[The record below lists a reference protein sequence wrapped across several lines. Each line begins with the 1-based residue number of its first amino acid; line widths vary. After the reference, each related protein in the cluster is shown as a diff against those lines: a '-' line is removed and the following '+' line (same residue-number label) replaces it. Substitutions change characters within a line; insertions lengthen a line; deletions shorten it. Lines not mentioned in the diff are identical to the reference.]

1 MTTVAKTLTAP
12 DLAWADYSFGLYIN
26 GTDLNDILFGSAGA
40 DEIHGRAGN
49 DYLSAGG
56 GDDFLFGEQGNDTL
70 SGGDGSDRLDG
81 GSGDD
86 MLYGGAGA
94 DMLIGGDGFDTVS
107 YATSSQSVY
116 VNLATNTGVFGEAQG
131 DTFSGIDKVVGSVN
145 SDGLFADDSG
155 VVLDGGAGHD
165 LLVGGAG
172 LDVLIGRTGDDTLEG
187 GLGLDILTG
196 GIGADYFVFNWN
208 DGPDIVTDFQPGLT
222 RSCSETGST
231 IPIPGRSAP
240 TACYGPERSRR
251 RSIPMPATTCCS
263 TIPTT
268 TSSSR
273 YRPRGTVRMTR
284 SSHCWRRSATV
295 CSYRPATSFLGEQPL
310 WVAIRKIPNC
320 ICCPSQLGGSISH
333 WQGSSQ
339 RAATVG
345 FRIGKLS
352 VRVRLGKGPGEHNE
366 SAYPPTAALNQ
377 TSRQVRVGPRLCEN
391 ALGYGDP

>member
-12 DLAWADYSFGLYIN
+12 ALAWADYDFGLYIN
-26 GTDLNDILFGSAGA
+26 GTDLNDNLFGSAGA

-49 DYLSAGG
+49 DYLSGEG

-70 SGGDGSDRLDG
+70 SGGAGSDRLDG

-208 DGPDIVTDFQPGLT
+208 DGPDIVTDFQPGVDK
-222 RSCSETGST
+222 
-231 IPIPGRSAP
+231 IA
-240 TACYGPERSRR
+240 
-251 RSIPMPATTCCS
+251 
-263 TIPTT
+263 
-268 TSSSR
+268 
-273 YRPRGTVRMTR
+273 
-284 SSHCWRRSATV
+284 
-295 CSYRPATSFLGEQPL
+295 LGE
-310 WVAIRKIPNC
+310 
-320 ICCPSQLGGSISH
+320 
-333 WQGSSQ
+333 
-339 RAATVG
+339 G
-345 FRIGKLS
+345 F
-352 VRVRLGKGPGEHNE
+352 N
-366 SAYPPTAALNQ
+366 
-377 TSRQVRVGPRLCEN
+377 N
-391 ALGYGDP
+391 ALGPFGTDGVLWTGTAPPTQYPYVGHDMLFYDTDDHQLFQVSHAWNSPYEAELTLLATFSNGVQLQASDFILG

>member
-1 MTTVAKTLTAP
+1 MTTVAKSLTAP
-12 DLAWADYSFGLYIN
+12 DLAWADYDFGLYIN
-26 GTDLNDILFGSAGA
+26 GTDLNDNLFGSAGA

-49 DYLSAGG
+49 DSLIGGG

-70 SGGDGSDRLDG
+70 SGGAGSDRLDG

-172 LDVLIGRTGDDTLEG
+172 LDVLIGATGDDTLEG

-196 GIGADYFVFNWN
+196 GIGADHFVFNWN
-208 DGPDIVTDFQPGLT
+208 DGPDIVTDFQPGVDKIVLGDGFNNGHPGPFGTDGVLWTGTELPTQYPYAGHDMLFYDTNDHQLFQVSHAWNSPYDAELT
-222 RSCSETGST
+222 LL
-231 IPIPGRSAP
+231 
-240 TACYGPERSRR
+240 
-251 RSIPMPATTCCS
+251 ATFS
-263 TIPTT
+263 NGVQLQASDFI
-268 TSSSR
+268 
-273 YRPRGTVRMTR
+273 
-284 SSHCWRRSATV
+284 
-295 CSYRPATSFLGEQPL
+295 LG
-310 WVAIRKIPNC
+310 
-320 ICCPSQLGGSISH
+320 
-333 WQGSSQ
+333 
-339 RAATVG
+339 
-345 FRIGKLS
+345 
-352 VRVRLGKGPGEHNE
+352 
-366 SAYPPTAALNQ
+366 
-377 TSRQVRVGPRLCEN
+377 
-391 ALGYGDP
+391 